1 MIGKQELMLQQV
13 NKYIKIAGEFFQEN
27 LQQIKTNISSK
38 DKHWINPKDIIAGDV
53 VSGPTWKVSTT
64 NAEHVQ
70 PYLDSIAYRFSTNN
84 TSIVF
89 TGDTQPCD
97 SVINLSKNADIMVC
111 MCWDD
116 QESMNKDKESSGQCS
131 AEGAAEMAEKAG
143 VKKLILSH
151 MGKHISTHGVL
162 EKALGNAAKKYSR
175 RNCFCRRINENIIL
189 RFNFKSQIVD
199 C

>member
-1 MIGKQELMLQQV
+1 M
-13 NKYIKIAGEFFQEN
+13 
-27 LQQIKTNISSK
+27 
-38 DKHWINPKDIIAGDV
+38 
-53 VSGPTWKVSTT
+53 SGPTWKVSTT

-89 TGDTQPCD
+89 NGDTQPCD

-131 AEGAAEMAEKAG
+131 AEGAAKMAEKAG

-162 EKALGNAAKKYSR
+162 EKALGNAAKKYSGG
-175 RNCFCRRINENIIL
+175 
-189 RFNFKSQIVD
+189 IVFAEELMKISF
-199 C
+199 